1 MVDRVQTGEGTTV
14 LHPVDVFGSESGQ
27 CLGGLA
33 LTPARTLVRNIG
45 LKGGTHF
52 SISSRLLQRFVYD
65 RPPLRRVLH
74 LAYRVPE
81 VDPRIEALFA
91 HTIRDWGIR
100 YTWLG
105 RLLRAAKHAWLRRK
119 G

>member
-1 MVDRVQTGEGTTV
+1 M
-14 LHPVDVFGSESGQ
+14 
-27 CLGGLA
+27 
-33 LTPARTLVRNIG
+33 
-45 LKGGTHF
+45 
-52 SISSRLLQRFVYD
+52 
-65 RPPLRRVLH
+65 RRVLH